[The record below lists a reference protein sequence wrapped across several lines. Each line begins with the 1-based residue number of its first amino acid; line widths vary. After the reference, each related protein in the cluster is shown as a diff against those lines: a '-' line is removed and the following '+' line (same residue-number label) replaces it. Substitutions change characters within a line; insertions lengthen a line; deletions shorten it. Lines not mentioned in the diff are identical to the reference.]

1 MNDSAFSRVIGVLTA
16 PIATFQRIA
25 ARPSWLLPAVLTL
38 VATMAVTAVMMP
50 KLDLEQAMRKQLA
63 EAGGNLSAEQI
74 DSQVAIGMKFGKAM
88 AWVGPVVMTPVV
100 LGLMALIFW
109 GTATMVGGR
118 LRFIDSLA
126 VVSHAWVPQ
135 VVAALLSIPVV
146 LSKTTIDPEE
156 ARGGSFLASH
166 LGVLIDQTESPVGFA
181 VLSSLD
187 VFSFWTL
194 ALLGIGLMAVGK
206 LSRGSAAVAVGIP
219 WLVWV
224 VVKAGLSLLP
234 ALMKG

>member
-1 MNDSAFSRVIGVLTA
+1 MNDSALSRVIGVLTA
-16 PIATFQRIA
+16 PITTFERIA

-74 DSQVAIGMKFGKAM
+74 DSQVAIGMKVGKVM
-88 AWVGPVVMTPVV
+88 AWVGPVVMTPVALAV
-100 LGLMALIFW
+100 MALIFW

-118 LRFIDSLA
+118 LRFLDSLA
-126 VVSHAWVPQ
+126 VVAHAWVPQ
-135 VVAALLSIPVV
+135 IVAGLLSIPVI
-146 LSKTTIDPEE
+146 LSKASVDPEE

-181 VLSSLD
+181 MLSSLD

-206 LSRGSAAVAVGIP
+206 LSRGSASVAVGIP

-224 VVKAGLSLLP
+224 VVKAGLALLP
-234 ALMKG
+234 TLMKG

>member
-1 MNDSAFSRVIGVLTA
+1 MNDSAWTRVIGVVTA
-16 PIATFQRIA
+16 PIATFQKIA
-25 ARPSWLLPAVLTL
+25 ARPSWLLPAILTL
-38 VATMAVTAVMMP
+38 VATMAMTAVMMP
-50 KLDLEQAMRKQLA
+50 KLDLETAMRKQLA
-63 EAGGNLSAEQI
+63 EAGGNLSSEQI
-74 DSQVAIGMKFGKAM
+74 DSQVAIGMKVGKAM
-88 AWVGPVVMTPVV
+88 AWVGPVVMTPVAF
-100 LGLMALIFW
+100 GLMALIFW

-135 VVAALLSIPVV
+135 VVAALLSIPVI

-166 LGVLIDQTESPVGFA
+166 LGVLIDQAESPVGFA

-194 ALLGIGLMAVGK
+194 ALLGIGLAAVGK
-206 LSRGSAAVAVGIP
+206 LSRGSAAIAVGIP
-219 WLVWV
+219 WVVWIV
-224 VVKAGLSLLP
+224 GKAGLSLLP